1 MKPTAAVV
9 VGMLLV
15 CLLASCGTRRGYRA
29 DDPYL
34 YRRGKW
40 NFAKGGI
47 FDDIPQFS
55 LQMLESMFD
64 YGVQPVDPPSEYET
78 ATVLDTADAGGRY
91 LSADAAISSGTRA
104 IDAAAFHAPVGS
116 VVCRARGK
124 RRRGRRHR
132 RRGVRGRRRRDFLR
146 DPRDRRRRP
155 PRRGRRHRRRG
166 GRRGGARGGVRGP
179 ARDDLALGKGFSRGG
194 SLCVAAAFHAPVG
207 SVVCRAR
214 GKRDERQESFSTAPP
229 GGAHTASPPCLPL
242 RILLRA
248 PHPALRGGG

>member
-104 IDAAAFHAPVGS
+104 IDAGAS
-116 VVCRARGK
+116 
-124 RRRGRRHR
+124 
-132 RRGVRGRRRRDFLR
+132 RGVGGVIAGEASAAADAAISSGTRAIDAGASRGV
-146 DPRDRRRRP
+146 
-155 PRRGRRHRRRG
+155 
-166 GRRGGARGGVRGP
+166 GGAI
-179 ARDDLALGKGFSRGG
+179 AAE
-194 SLCVAAAFHAPVG
+194 AAAEAA
-207 SVVCRAR
+207 RA
-214 GKRDERQESFSTAPP
+214 A
-229 GGAHTASPPCLPL
+229 ASAAQPEMTW
-242 RILLRA
+242 R
-248 PHPALRGGG
+248 